1 MPLTA
6 ISTSHKHN
14 QTHSHHPSHAYK
26 RYYSHY
32 RYPLTRSIT
41 AFSSPFPRG
50 PFFPHLSHTRNV
62 LSDFPRSF
70 FRKITHTHTHPSY
83 ISCSL
88 YCKAPL
94 VRANSFLFFTFPPLL
109 PTFHSLWPNFGAS
122 FAFLASHWGTHTFK
136 GEGARLFC
144 CRFYLSDCEKKV
156 VKKAPGWK

>member
-50 PFFPHLSHTRNV
+50 PFFSSLVTHTQRAVRFSTKLFSQNH
-62 LSDFPRSF
+62 
-70 FRKITHTHTHPSY
+70 THTHTHSSY

-109 PTFHSLWPNFGAS
+109 PTFHSLWPNFEAKSPPKWLS
-122 FAFLASHWGTHTFK
+122 FAFSGISLGHTHI
-136 GEGARLFC
+136 
-144 CRFYLSDCEKKV
+144 
-156 VKKAPGWK
+156 